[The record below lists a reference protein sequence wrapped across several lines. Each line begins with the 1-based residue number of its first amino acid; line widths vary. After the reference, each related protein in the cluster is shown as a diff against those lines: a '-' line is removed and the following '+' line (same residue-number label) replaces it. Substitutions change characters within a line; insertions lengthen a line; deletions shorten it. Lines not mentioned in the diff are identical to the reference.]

1 MAAIQGRQRIGDK
14 QLGVLFDGGKVRRRR
29 EWRGVKD
36 TLYDYGRWLYILS
49 ILAKFIVKPRNIK
62 AMFRYRWMANYLA
75 VPHMV
80 DKFTMGLRDEALR
93 IVHTAMDFVVYDVA
107 NTMDD
112 VFRGDRRTGN
122 DVEFSNKCVL
132 TDENEMTAFMM
143 GFPNVKAILREVPT
157 MFVANLLTQ
166 NSTTHYLDV
175 AQQFGIAGDVCP
187 MPEAEAGISIDD
199 DFAVL
204 GVCAVQCNTTC
215 DGSLMGNGLIAK
227 RLEREYGI
235 PTFQLVAPMRH
246 QEDDV
251 QAYAAQD
258 IKNAIAFVEEHT
270 GQHWDWSHYFECA
283 KRVNDTTRNRLAW
296 LEMNSTPFP
305 QFVGAPFSLYNDT
318 NYMGNCGRSEKF
330 PPIDRKIMRYAERG
344 SRARRMMAKEY
355 RHRAIVW
362 GVQDIKNAI
371 AFVEEHTGQ
380 HWDWSHYFECAKRV
394 NDTTR
399 NRLAWLEMN
408 STPFPQFVGAP
419 FSLYNDTNY
428 MGNCG
433 RSEKFPP
440 IDRKIMRYAERG
452 SRARRM
458 MAKEYRHRAIV
469 WGVQPQYCIDMLNW
483 MVHCWGIVPLTDML
497 SLVNT
502 RMIADTDTPENR
514 EQAFYDMAW
523 LNENMIMRNRTHG
536 GYKVLV
542 DELWEFCET
551 MHADMVIMW
560 EHMSCK
566 ALTGM
571 HGQFEEQ
578 ARARGIHLVWVCH
591 DLCDPRVYTRQAI
604 RDQLNAYMRTVM
616 REEPLDPSIEVLP
629 DENAW

>member
-1 MAAIQGRQRIGDK
+1 MAKEVGAEALGRFFTD
-14 QLGVLFDGGKVRRRR
+14 GKVRSRR
-29 EWRGVKD
+29 EWRGFKD
-36 TLYDYGRWLYILS
+36 TFYDYTRWLYIMKQ
-49 ILAKFIVKPRNIK
+49 LAGFIIKPRNIK

-75 VPHMV
+75 VPMMV
-80 DKFTMGLRDEALR
+80 DRHTQGLRDEYLR
-93 IVHTAMDFVVYDVA
+93 ICHLEQDLVIEDVA
-107 NTMDD
+107 KLLDSL
-112 VFRGDRRTGN
+112 FRGDRRIGN
-122 DVEFSNKCVL
+122 DKKFSDKVVL
-132 TDENEMTAFMM
+132 VDENEMTAVMM
-143 GFPNVKAILREVPT
+143 GFPTLKCLSRETPSTYVS
-157 MFVANLLTQ
+157 VLLNQ
-166 NSTTHYLDV
+166 HAAEHYIDV
-175 AQQFGIAGDVCP
+175 AQEYGLAGDVCP
-187 MPEAEAGISIDD
+187 MPEAEAGVSIDD
-199 DFAVL
+199 DAPVL
-204 GVCAVQCNTTC
+204 GACAVQCNTTC

-251 QAYAAQD
+251 QAYAA
-258 IKNAIAFVEEHT
+258 
-270 GQHWDWSHYFECA
+270 
-283 KRVNDTTRNRLAW
+283 
-296 LEMNSTPFP
+296 
-305 QFVGAPFSLYNDT
+305 
-318 NYMGNCGRSEKF
+318 
-330 PPIDRKIMRYAERG
+330 
-344 SRARRMMAKEY
+344 
-355 RHRAIVW
+355 
-362 GVQDIKNAI
+362 QDIKNAI

-542 DELWEFCET
+542 DDLWEFCET
-551 MHADMVIMW
+551 LHADMVIMW